1 MKANK
6 NVLRVLIQNA
16 KKESIYAL
24 IESMV
29 SYFES
34 FDYDNNRINAIYNI
48 LAGEPIKTIDDV
60 NMTEVIAKSD
70 WIFNNNNNWHVI
82 KDSLKPINVD
92 NINSEVT
99 IRYEYT
105 IDSDNMVRNNTYNL
119 SFIDYPTILK

>member
-1 MKANK
+1 MKLNK
-6 NVLRVLIQNA
+6 NVLRVLVQNA
-16 KKESIYAL
+16 KKESIYTL
-24 IESMV
+24 IESIV
-29 SYFES
+29 SYVET
-34 FDYDNNRINAIYNI
+34 FDYNSNRVNAICNI
-48 LAGEPIKTIDDV
+48 LAGEPVKTVDDV

-105 IDSDNMVRNNTYNL
+105 IDSDNIVRNNTYNI

>member
-6 NVLRVLIQNA
+6 NVLKVLIQNA

-24 IESMV
+24 VESMV

-34 FDYDNNRINAIYNI
+34 FDYDNRRINAIYNI

-105 IDSDNMVRNNTYNL
+105 IDSDNIVRNSTYSL
-119 SFIDYPTILK
+119 SFIDYPNILK

>member
-6 NVLRVLIQNA
+6 NVLKVLVQNA

-24 IESMV
+24 VESIV

-34 FDYDNNRINAIYNI
+34 YDYDNRRINAIYNI

-60 NMTEVIAKSD
+60 NMSEVIAKSD

-99 IRYEYT
+99 IYYEYT
-105 IDSDNMVRNNTYNL
+105 IDSDNIVRNNTYNL
-119 SFIDYPTILK
+119 SFVDYPTILK

>member
-6 NVLRVLIQNA
+6 NVLRILIQNA

-34 FDYDNNRINAIYNI
+34 FDHDNRRINAIYNI
-48 LAGEPIKTIDDV
+48 LAGEPVKTIDDV
-60 NMTEVIAKSD
+60 NMIKVIDKSD
-70 WIFNNNNNWHVI
+70 WIFNNNNNRHII
-82 KDSLKPINVD
+82 KDSFKPINVD

-105 IDSDNMVRNNTYNL
+105 IDSDNIVSNNTYSL
-119 SFIDYPTILK
+119 SFIDYPDILK

>member
-6 NVLRVLIQNA
+6 NVLKVLVQNA

-24 IESMV
+24 VESIV

-34 FDYDNNRINAIYNI
+34 FDYNNSRINAIYNI
-48 LAGEPIKTIDDV
+48 LAGEPTKTIDDV

-105 IDSDNMVRNNTYNL
+105 TDSDDIVRSNTYTL
-119 SFIDYPTILK
+119 SFIEYTNILK

>member
-6 NVLRVLIQNA
+6 NVLKILVQNA

-24 IESMV
+24 VESMV

-34 FDYDNNRINAIYNI
+34 FDYDNRRINAIYII

-105 IDSDNMVRNNTYNL
+105 IDSDNIVRNNTYNI

>member
-6 NVLRVLIQNA
+6 NVLKILVQNA

-24 IESMV
+24 VESIV

-34 FDYDNNRINAIYNI
+34 FDYDNSRINAIYNI

-60 NMTEVIAKSD
+60 NMTDVIAKSD

-99 IRYEYT
+99 ICYEYT
-105 IDSDNMVRNNTYNL
+105 IDSDNIVRNNTYNL
-119 SFIDYPTILK
+119 SFVDYPDILK

>member
-1 MKANK
+1 MKLNK
-6 NVLRVLIQNA
+6 NVLRVLVQNA

-24 IESMV
+24 VESIV
-29 SYFES
+29 SYFET
-34 FDYDNNRINAIYNI
+34 FDYNGNRVNAICNI
-48 LAGEPIKTIDDV
+48 LAGEPIKTIEDI

-105 IDSDNMVRNNTYNL
+105 IDSDNIVRNNTYNI

>member
-6 NVLRVLIQNA
+6 NVLKVLIQNA

-24 IESMV
+24 VESAV
-29 SYFES
+29 SYFET
-34 FDYDNNRINAIYNI
+34 FDYDNRRINAIYNI

-105 IDSDNMVRNNTYNL
+105 IDSDNIVRNNTYNL
-119 SFIDYPTILK
+119 SFVDYPDILK

>member
-6 NVLRVLIQNA
+6 NVLKVLIQNA

-24 IESMV
+24 VESMV

-34 FDYDNNRINAIYNI
+34 FDYDNHRINAIYNI
-48 LAGEPIKTIDDV
+48 LAGEPIKTIDDI

-82 KDSLKPINVD
+82 KGSLKPINVD

-105 IDSDNMVRNNTYNL
+105 IDSDDIVRNNTYNI
-119 SFIDYPTILK
+119 SFIDYPTILQ

>member
-6 NVLRVLIQNA
+6 NVLKVLIQNA

-24 IESMV
+24 VESMV

-34 FDYDNNRINAIYNI
+34 FDYDNRRINAIYNI
-48 LAGEPIKTIDDV
+48 LAGEPIKTIDDI

-82 KDSLKPINVD
+82 KGSLKPINVD

-105 IDSDNMVRNNTYNL
+105 IDSDNMVRNNTYNI